1 LDGGIGIGMRKII
14 VEELLRAG
22 CIFIFLM
29 WGLWYLQNKGVLALS
44 TSSLFAASGGVLA
57 AVFSVLVVLMR
68 RTGKEFMLKRGRYL
82 LILLLVGGV
91 PVFIW
96 RMLEGEI
103 TRAVLLLIVMLF
115 VGLSLFIFR
124 KKLEEKAGLKW

>member
-1 LDGGIGIGMRKII
+1 MRKII
-14 VEELLRAG
+14 VQELLRAG
-22 CIFIFLM
+22 GVFLLLM
-29 WGLWYLQNKGVLALS
+29 WVLAYLQNRGVLALS
-44 TSSLFAASGGVLA
+44 TSSLLA
-57 AVFSVLVVLMR
+57 TGAGISAVVFSVLVVVRR

-103 TRAVLLLIVMLF
+103 TRAVLLLIGMLF

-124 KKLEEKAGLKW
+124 KKLEEKAGLRW

>member
-1 LDGGIGIGMRKII
+1 MRKII
-14 VEELLRAG
+14 VQELIRAG
-22 CIFIFLM
+22 CVFILLM
-29 WGLWYLQNKGVLALS
+29 WGLWYLQNKGMLALS
-44 TSSLFAASGGVLA
+44 TSSLLAASGGVSA
-57 AVFSVLVVLMR
+57 VVFSVLVVVR
-68 RTGKEFMLKRGRYL
+68 TRTGKEFMLKRGRYL

-103 TRAVLLLIVMLF
+103 TRAVLLLIGMLF

-124 KKLEEKAGLKW
+124 KKLEEKAGLRW

>member
-1 LDGGIGIGMRKII
+1 
-14 VEELLRAG
+14 
-22 CIFIFLM
+22 
-29 WGLWYLQNKGVLALS
+29 
-44 TSSLFAASGGVLA
+44 
-57 AVFSVLVVLMR
+57 LVVLRR

-103 TRAVLLLIVMLF
+103 TRAVLLLIGMLF

-124 KKLEEKAGLKW
+124 KKLEEKAGLRW

>member
-1 LDGGIGIGMRKII
+1 MKKII
-14 VEELLRAG
+14 VEELIRAG
-22 CIFIFLM
+22 CVFLLLM
-29 WGLWYLQNKGVLALS
+29 WVLAYLQNRGVLALS
-44 TSSLFAASGGVLA
+44 TLSLLAAGAGVSA
-57 AVFSVLVVLMR
+57 AVFSVLVVLRR

-103 TRAVLLLIVMLF
+103 TRAVLLLIGMLV
-115 VGLSLFIFR
+115 VGLSFFIFR
-124 KKLEEKAGLKW
+124 KKLQEKAGLKW

>member
-1 LDGGIGIGMRKII
+1 MRSII
-14 VEELLRAG
+14 VQELIRAG
-22 CIFIFLM
+22 CVFLLLM
-29 WGLWYLQNKGVLALS
+29 WILGNLKNAGMLALS
-44 TSSLFAASGGVLA
+44 TSSLLATGGGVSV
-57 AVFSVLVVLMR
+57 AVFSVLVVLRR

-103 TRAVLLLIVMLF
+103 TRAVLLLIGMLF

-124 KKLEEKAGLKW
+124 KKLEEKAGLRW